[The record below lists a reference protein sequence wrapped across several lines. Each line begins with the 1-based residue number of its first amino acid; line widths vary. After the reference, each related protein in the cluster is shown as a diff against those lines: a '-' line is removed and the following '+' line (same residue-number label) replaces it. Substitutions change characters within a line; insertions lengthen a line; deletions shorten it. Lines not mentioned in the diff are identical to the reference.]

1 MIDCSVRGD
10 KNRVDEFG
18 RGIGFR
24 LELTS
29 GAIKHSCFSR
39 QYFHFRVNY
48 ETSTALSSCSAKL
61 FLTG

>member
-18 RGIGFR
+18 RGMGFR

-29 GAIKHSCFSR
+29 GAIKHSFLATTFS
-39 QYFHFRVNY
+39 FP
-48 ETSTALSSCSAKL
+48 S
-61 FLTG
+61 